1 MSRGIR
7 VLEKV
12 IVICLECQRLRRE
25 HRTYIALSRRTC
37 DDQTIMGSLRWIA
50 MVAVAGCAT
59 GGIEMVPDSDWQTVP
74 VAERAMLDNA
84 NATELAKA
92 QADLRISIALAE
104 RARTAVAA
112 QPPRHKLDASGDAAH
127 ERADALA
134 RVDSAAAARARAE
147 LVWRE
152 RRIEVARE
160 QVALLATQ
168 RELDRAHAVDRN
180 MTGDDYP
187 VALYRGQLAQAQVRW
202 YAATERADA
211 AHADLERAMADVSS
225 AKEAFAQLVRGDAD
239 ALAAAERALKLP
251 GWSTDPTETGH
262 RRGLVFVSASAP
274 LVLHQRGLH
283 RAAIAPLLR

>member
-1 MSRGIR
+1 
-7 VLEKV
+7 
-12 IVICLECQRLRRE
+12 
-25 HRTYIALSRRTC
+25 
-37 DDQTIMGSLRWIA
+37 MGNLRWIA

-59 GGIEMVPDSDWQTVP
+59 GGIEMVPESDWQTVP
-74 VAERAMLDNA
+74 VAERTMLDNA
-84 NATELAKA
+84 NATEVAKA
-92 QADLRISIALAE
+92 QAELRVAAALAE
-104 RARTAVAA
+104 RARSAVTARPA
-112 QPPRHKLDASGDAAH
+112 RHKLDAVGDDAR

-134 RVDSAAAARARAE
+134 RVDAAAAARARAE

-152 RRIEVARE
+152 RRIDVARE
-160 QVALLATQ
+160 QLALLDTQ
-168 RELDRAHAVDRN
+168 RELDRAHAVDRYLV
-180 MTGDDYP
+180 GDDYP

-225 AKEAFAQLVRGDAD
+225 AKEAFAQLVRGDAE

-251 GWSTDPTETGH
+251 GWSTDPTDTGH

-283 RAAIAPLLR
+283 RAPIAPLLR